1 VNQNAL
7 TDAELAQVLECKP
20 ARVKKLRKQGVPVNA
35 DGTFNFVAVF
45 GFLCELAKRRRKE

>member
-1 VNQNAL
+1 MNQNAL
-7 TDAELAQVLECKP
+7 TYAELAQVLECKP

-35 DGTFNFVAVF
+35 EGTFNFVAVF